1 MAMFKHVSPD
11 VISLT
16 SIYVKNND
24 EFRLPPLNLIIIT
37 TTIIHRIVTIMVK
50 LRVILDL
57 LMLDALRS
65 LGVNGL
71 LKKAIGWPF

>member
-1 MAMFKHVSPD
+1 MAMFKHLSPD